1 MAYSVDNII
10 PVSILLTPA
19 GLSFAN
25 FSSAFGFGVDADLQ
39 STGSL
44 SADTYKDYNTLD
56 EVKEDFTEGSPPEL
70 MARRWFAQIPKP
82 PQISIWIWDPA
93 ADSPAEVAAKANEEA
108 WRYWYFFP
116 HSVFDPDDADYTEA
130 DVTALADWA
139 DANIHPVPFVTTEAD
154 AVDPQVDTD
163 LASVLAERGNRRM
176 FIGYRK
182 ASTVSDDAS
191 QAYAMTQ
198 LAAAFHKFNPE
209 GARTAI
215 TGEFQVLPG
224 VVGESLTTTAYNALT
239 DKKCVF
245 FTEIELQG
253 STDAS
258 RVINSQS
265 PSSFGEFIDDVV
277 NIDVLK
283 NRLQVN
289 GYNYLA
295 NAGTKRPLTPRG
307 YAGLLKTMSET
318 LKGFYDNGVLG
329 RLEYTHPTTGND
341 EIAKYGYV
349 ILNSPED
356 VFDLSSATRR
366 DREFPVTNI
375 IALLARAGHRAD
387 ISVSVE

>member
-1 MAYSVDNII
+1 MAYSVNQII

-25 FSSAFGFGVDADLQ
+25 FSSAFAFGVDADLQ
-39 STGSL
+39 SSGSL
-44 SADTYKDYNTLD
+44 AVDTYKDYSTLD
-56 EVKEDFTEGSPPEL
+56 EVLEDFTESSPPYL
-70 MARRWFAQIPKP
+70 IARRWFAQIPKP
-82 PQISIWIWDPA
+82 PQISIWIWDSA
-93 ADSPAEVAAKANEEA
+93 ADSPVEVATKANEEA

-116 HSVFDPDDADYTEA
+116 QSVFDTGDADYDESN
-130 DVTALADWA
+130 VTGLADWA
-139 DANIHPVPFVTTEAD
+139 DANVHPVPFVTTD
-154 AVDPQVDTD
+154 PDVVDPQVDTD
-163 LASVLAERGNRRM
+163 IASVLTERGNRRM
-176 FIGYRK
+176 FVGYRQ

-209 GARTAI
+209 GLRTAI

-224 VVGESLTTTAYNALT
+224 VVGESLSTTAYNALE

-245 FTEIELQG
+245 FTQIELQG

-307 YAGLLKTMSET
+307 YAGLLKTLAET
-318 LKGFYDNGVLG
+318 LKQFYDNGVLG
-329 RLEYTHPTTGND
+329 RLEYTDPTTG
-341 EIAKYGYV
+341 EEQIAKYGYA
-349 ILNSPED
+349 ILNDPED

-375 IALLARAGHRAD
+375 IALLARAGHQAD